1 MPNLF
6 RADLAGGMESE
17 IKYYNEL
24 AVRARNDERAF
35 TELYNHFFPRVYN
48 FIYARMKNAD
58 SADDVVS
65 MTFMKVYENLEKY
78 NPTKAAF
85 STWLFRIASNSML
98 DYFRRTQSRGEVEW
112 DETFDPPASEFEEPE
127 SKVLK
132 AEGNAEILRAMDK
145 LTEKE
150 RRIVELKYFSGV
162 GNKEIAEL
170 LGITANN
177 VGVVLHGALKK
188 MRKVLG

>member
-1 MPNLF
+1 
-6 RADLAGGMESE
+6 MENE

-24 AVRARNDERAF
+24 AVRARGDEEAF
-35 TELYNHFFPRVYN
+35 TEMYRHFFPRVYN
-48 FIYARMKNAD
+48 FIYARMKNVDA
-58 SADDVVS
+58 ADDVVS
-65 MTFMKVYENLEKY
+65 TTFMKVYENLDRY

-85 STWLFRIASNSML
+85 STWLFRIASNSMM

-112 DETFDPPASEFEEPE
+112 DETFDPPAPE
-127 SKVLK
+127 YQSPENQALADEGKKEILK
-132 AEGNAEILRAMDK
+132 ALDK
-145 LTEKE
+145 LNERE

-162 GNKEIAEL
+162 GNKEIAEV

-188 MRKVLG
+188 LKKIMGEE

>member
-1 MPNLF
+1 
-6 RADLAGGMESE
+6 
-17 IKYYNEL
+17 
-24 AVRARNDERAF
+24 
-35 TELYNHFFPRVYN
+35 
-48 FIYARMKNAD
+48 
-58 SADDVVS
+58 
-65 MTFMKVYENLEKY
+65 
-78 NPTKAAF
+78 
-85 STWLFRIASNSML
+85 ML

-112 DETFDPPASEFEEPE
+112 DETFDPSAPDFEEPE
-127 SKVLK
+127 KQILR

-170 LGITANN
+170 MGITANN

-188 MRKVLG
+188 MRKVLGEE

>member
-1 MPNLF
+1 
-6 RADLAGGMESE
+6 MESE

-24 AVRARNDERAF
+24 AVRARDDEQAF
-35 TELYNHFFPRVYN
+35 TVLYNHFFPRVYN

-112 DETFDPPASEFEEPE
+112 DETFDPPAPDFEEPE
-127 SKVLK
+127 TKVLK

-188 MRKVLG
+188 MRKVLGEG

>member
-1 MPNLF
+1 
-6 RADLAGGMESE
+6 MESE
-17 IKYYNEL
+17 IKYYSEL

-65 MTFMKVYENLEKY
+65 STFMKVYENLEKY

-85 STWLFRIASNSML
+85 STWLFRIASNNML

-112 DETFDPPASEFEEPE
+112 DETFDPSAPDFEEPE
-127 SKVLK
+127 KQILR

-170 LGITANN
+170 MGITANN

-188 MRKVLG
+188 MRKVLGSE